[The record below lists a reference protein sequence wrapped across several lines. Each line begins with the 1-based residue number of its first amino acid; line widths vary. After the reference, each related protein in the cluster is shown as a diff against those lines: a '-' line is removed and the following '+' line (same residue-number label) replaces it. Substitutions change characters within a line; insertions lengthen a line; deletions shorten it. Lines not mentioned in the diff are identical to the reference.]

1 MNNNNSLKNK
11 KLAMIAT
18 DGFEQSELLQP
29 KQSLT
34 ALGAEVDVL
43 SIDNN
48 QEICGWDVNKWGN
61 KIKVDKQI
69 GEITLSDYDGIIF
82 PGGQINPDLLRTNK
96 AVVSLIQ
103 KATKEDNIKVI
114 AAICHGP
121 WLLVE
126 ADIVNNKKVTSF
138 PSISTDLKNAGA
150 HWEDKKVVVDGKLIT
165 SRNPDDIPAF
175 VDAIATQL
183 TH

>member
-1 MNNNNSLKNK
+1 M
-11 KLAMIAT
+11 
-18 DGFEQSELLQP
+18 
-29 KQSLT
+29 
-34 ALGAEVDVL
+34 
-43 SIDNN
+43 
-48 QEICGWDVNKWGN
+48 
-61 KIKVDKQI
+61 
-69 GEITLSDYDGIIF
+69 
-82 PGGQINPDLLRTNK
+82 
-96 AVVSLIQ
+96 VSLIK
-103 KATKEDNIKVI
+103 KATKQDNIKVI

-126 ADIVNNKKVTSF
+126 ADIVKNKKVTSF

-175 VDAIATQL
+175 VDAIAYQL